1 MSGEHAKKELIT
13 AEEPGSSGKKNEG
26 KTLLKEVGDKHKE
39 DKDESTSSIKSNHT
53 RRATR
58 RKRR

>member
-1 MSGEHAKKELIT
+1 MSGEHAKKELMT
-13 AEEPGSSGKKNEG
+13 GEKLGTLGKKNKG
-26 KTLLKEVGDKHKE
+26 KTPLKEASDKHKE
-39 DKDESTSSIKSNHT
+39 DKDESAAPSTHT